1 MAAEIVA
8 ANLADYFN
16 FEDIFK
22 GGGIFGGGGGFPWDE
37 RPPGAGG
44 TFGSGPQAGGAI
56 GLAPLDIT
64 AQRIPEAGAVLGGAA
79 ESTAAA
85 TAMATAIT
93 TAGTAAATAF
103 TAAGTTA
110 ATALTAAGTT
120 VAAAITTAGT
130 AAAAAIGAAA
140 TAGGAGAGI
149 STILEGGFNFSG
161 AGFERGGYVA
171 PGQVA
176 LVGESTSRQAAPE
189 LLVPG
194 RASPTAALQALQV
207 PTAGRIAG
215 ASATGREAPEL
226 IRAGPAGITV
236 VPLRS
241 ELERREREVFAQRL
255 ERHDADSVRLEHT
268 DRTSDRLR
276 EWLKERERD
285 RYYFS
290 THYVGAFEKGGYI
303 PPGKLGT
310 VGDSA
315 SGHTAPEALIG
326 GRVDAR
332 ERPAIVAAAMPLS
345 VARPPVRGRPMVVGE
360 SPDGRERPQLAY
372 GGAHGITVIPLKGS
386 LHERFSERLL
396 DRPPLVLPAPQ
407 VHVDARPPV
416 PLDRERFAGYF
427 ATGGFIPAGRYG
439 VVGDSG
445 TGRAASELLVS
456 GQVSGTQAGQA
467 PTVINQSLIVN
478 APQGQV
484 SRQTEMQI
492 TAAAARGAR
501 AADRHNN

>member
-1 MAAEIVA
+1 M
-8 ANLADYFN
+8 
-16 FEDIFK
+16 
-22 GGGIFGGGGGFPWDE
+22 
-37 RPPGAGG
+37 
-44 TFGSGPQAGGAI
+44 
-56 GLAPLDIT
+56 
-64 AQRIPEAGAVLGGAA
+64 
-79 ESTAAA
+79 
-85 TAMATAIT
+85 
-93 TAGTAAATAF
+93 
-103 TAAGTTA
+103 
-110 ATALTAAGTT
+110 
-120 VAAAITTAGT
+120 
-130 AAAAAIGAAA
+130 
-140 TAGGAGAGI
+140 
-149 STILEGGFNFSG
+149 
-161 AGFERGGYVA
+161 
-171 PGQVA
+171 
-176 LVGESTSRQAAPE
+176 
-189 LLVPG
+189 
-194 RASPTAALQALQV
+194 
-207 PTAGRIAG
+207 
-215 ASATGREAPEL
+215 
-226 IRAGPAGITV
+226 
-236 VPLRS
+236 
-241 ELERREREVFAQRL
+241 
-255 ERHDADSVRLEHT
+255 RLEHT

-276 EWLKERERD
+276 EWLKERERN

-396 DRPPLVLPAPQ
+396 EPAAAGAARTAGARGCPPAGAAGP
-407 VHVDARPPV
+407 
-416 PLDRERFAGYF
+416 RERFAGYF